1 MLKEARVTIPV
12 TVESICQK
20 DSRQIT
26 EEDRKK
32 LVQACRNAPEKSII
46 ITHGTFTMAETA
58 RYLGEKIKNKTVVL
72 TGSMIPFIDPN
83 SDAMFNLGS
92 DVEKDLETGTFIEVK
107 ED

>member
-1 MLKEARVTIPV
+1 
-12 TVESICQK
+12 
-20 DSRQIT
+20 
-26 EEDRKK
+26 
-32 LVQACRNAPEKSII
+32 
-46 ITHGTFTMAETA
+46 MAETA